1 MSEEDTLRETL
12 TIVRAIH
19 AKLSRMDMDSR
30 ENCDRCEWKNNVIK
44 ILPRAE
50 IINPPK
56 KRRIGEFT
64 GYRDEDTVVEMGGHL
79 NNDEI
84 EDTKAKARKKKQ

>member
-1 MSEEDTLRETL
+1 MDKEDTLRETL

-30 ENCDRCEWKNNVIK
+30 ENCDRCEWKNSVIK

-56 KRRIGEFT
+56 NRRIGEF
-64 GYRDEDTVVEMGGHL
+64 GDYCPEDEVVEMGGHL
-79 NNDEI
+79 ASGEI
-84 EDTKAKARKKKQ
+84 GRTKAKVRKKKQ